1 MSETHSCIR
10 TTVFLLIIE
19 LHLCRYIKLLRS
31 KHTRCAESIDAQN
44 RGSLD
49 AKTYHHGHLDV
60 ACRTSHWRWICAT
73 RQCTTL
79 IHPEDMSIIARS
91 AHFKINV
98 RGLLSRCSNPTTR
111 PISTP
116 QLLRSHRSHH
126 WSSISSPRGI
136 ATTSPATEE
145 PFEEERLPGYEVDQ
159 FYPVSIGD
167 TINLRYHVI
176 GKLGYGANSTV
187 WFCRDN
193 SYEPN
198 ILLVR
203 YTIGSPVI

>member
-10 TTVFLLIIE
+10 TIVFLLTIE

-31 KHTRCAESIDAQN
+31 KHTRYAKSIDAQDS
-44 RGSLD
+44 GSP
-49 AKTYHHGHLDV
+49 AKTYYHGHLDV
-60 ACRTSHWRWICAT
+60 ACRTSHWRWTCAS

-79 IHPEDMSIIARS
+79 IHPREMSIIARS

-98 RGLLSRCSNPTTR
+98 RGLLWRCSKPTTR
-111 PISTP
+111 PISTR

-126 WSSISSPRGI
+126 RSSISSPRGI
-136 ATTSPATEE
+136 TTTSPATEK

-193 SYEPN
+193 SYEPD
-198 ILLVR
+198 ILL
-203 YTIGSPVI
+203 TH

>member
-1 MSETHSCIR
+1 MSETHSYIR
-10 TTVFLLIIE
+10 TTVCLLIIE
-19 LHLCRYIKLLRS
+19 LHLCRYTKLLRS
-31 KHTRCAESIDAQN
+31 KHNVSRYAKSIDAPDS
-44 RGSLD
+44 GSLGMPRHIIT
-49 AKTYHHGHLDV
+49 AILHLDV
-60 ACRTSHWRWICAT
+60 ACRASHWRWTCAS

-79 IHPEDMSIIARS
+79 IHPREMSIIAKS

-98 RGLLSRCSNPTTR
+98 RGLLSRCSKPTTR
-111 PISTP
+111 PISTR

-126 WSSISSPRGI
+126 RSSISSPRGI

-193 SYEPN
+193 SYEPD
-198 ILLVR
+198 ILL
-203 YTIGSPVI
+203 TH